1 MPSKGYKIS
10 LFTTALLFAGIA
22 FDLFVAGTARA
33 GSIRDYGEAFAR
45 GGATASTGCLPSD
58 IRGALARA
66 SAACGIK
73 VISTF
78 RPGARI
84 AGNGQRSMHATC
96 RAADFTTGSP
106 ACVLRV
112 LSGWH
117 GKLSTDYA
125 RMRHFHIDNGRQ
137 ARFAHGSS
145 RRFSKKG
152 HSRVVVR
159 GTSRAH
165 NSSAS
170 NLN

>member
-1 MPSKGYKIS
+1 MTSKGFIP
-10 LFTTALLFAGIA
+10 LFTAASLLAGVAL
-22 FDLFVAGTARA
+22 DLFIASTARA
-33 GSIRDYGEAFAR
+33 SSIRSYGDAFAR
-45 GGATASTGCLPSD
+45 SGATASTSCLPSD
-58 IRGALARA
+58 IRNALARA

-84 AGNGQRSMHATC
+84 AGKGQRSMHATC
-96 RAADFTTGSP
+96 RAADFTTSSP

-125 RMRHFHIDNGRQ
+125 RMQHFHIDNGPQ
-137 ARFAHGSS
+137 ARFAHGSF
-145 RRFSKKG
+145 RRLSKNG
-152 HSRVVVR
+152 RFRIVR
-159 GTSRAH
+159 ETTSRQH